1 VAEPHLVARGITV
14 RFGGLVAVDD
24 VSVSADRGEIV
35 GIIGH
40 NGAGKTTL
48 FGAIAGTHRP
58 DAGRVELGGRD
69 VTRWPSH
76 RRARAGLGRTF
87 QRLEVFGSMSAFD
100 NIRTAA
106 EISARASHRSRR
118 TAPELASAIVDR
130 LGLGPVARRRADAL
144 PTGQAR
150 LVELGRVLAA
160 DPKVVLLD
168 EPASGLDDVETERL
182 AEVLT
187 ELERDGMAVLL
198 VEHDMDLVMQ
208 LCARIYVL
216 NLGEVIA
223 SGSPD
228 DVRSNSQVQEAYL
241 GSPV

>member
-1 VAEPHLVARGITV
+1 MALLEAHGVSV
-14 RFGGLVAVDD
+14 RFGEHHAVRD
-24 VSVSADRGEIV
+24 VDLEVDPGGIV
-35 GIIGH
+35 GLIGP
-40 NGAGKTTL
+40 NGAGKTTT
-48 FGAIAGTHRP
+48 FNAISGVQPCT
-58 DAGRVELGGRD
+58 GRVVLDGQD
-69 VTRWPSH
+69 VSGAPVH
-76 RRARAGLGRTF
+76 RRAWLGLHRTF

-106 EISARASHRSRR
+106 EIASRANHRSRR
-118 TAPELASAIVDR
+118 SAPAIATAIVDR

-160 DPKVVLLD
+160 GPKVVLLD
-168 EPASGLDDVETERL
+168 EPASGLDEVETERL

-216 NLGEVIA
+216 NLGAVIA
-223 SGSPD
+223 CGSPE
-228 DVRSNSQVQEAYL
+228 DVRADAAVQEAYL
-241 GSPV
+241 GTPV

>member
-1 VAEPHLVARGITV
+1 VALLEAHGIGV
-14 RFGGLVAVDD
+14 RFGELQAVRD
-24 VSVSADRGEIV
+24 VDLEVDPGGIV
-35 GIIGH
+35 GLIGP
-40 NGAGKTTL
+40 NGAGKTTT
-48 FGAIAGTHRP
+48 FNAISGVQPCT
-58 DAGRVELGGRD
+58 GRVVLDGRD
-69 VTRWPSH
+69 VSSAPVH
-76 RRARAGLGRTF
+76 RRAWLGLHRTF